1 MLEDRVVGC
10 LLGTAVGDALGLPF
24 EGLSR
29 RRGVRLVGSPDRH
42 RFLWGRGMISDDT
55 EHTCLVAASFLAAGD
70 DLDRYERELA
80 RRLRWWLLGAPA
92 GVGLATLRATL
103 RLWLGFSPARSGVRS
118 AGNGPAM
125 RSAILGALCDDRE
138 RLRAYVHR
146 NSRLTHTDPRAEQ
159 GALAVALAAHLA
171 ARTDDIT
178 HAGFVRQFTELAG
191 PSATEMRR
199 LLENVADSVD
209 EGRTTLAH
217 ADAMGLSRGVT
228 GFVCHTVPICI
239 HAWLS
244 HPGDYRSAVES
255 VIRCGG
261 DADTTAAITGGI
273 VGAAVGR
280 AGIPDEWVAG
290 IREWP
295 RTVAWMEQLA
305 RAAAASTRGGETLPT
320 VPSLP
325 VWGLLGR
332 NTLFATIVLVHGF
345 RRLLPPY

>member
-1 MLEDRVVGC
+1 MV
-10 LLGTAVGDALGLPF
+10 
-24 EGLSR
+24 
-29 RRGVRLVGSPDRH
+29 
-42 RFLWGRGMISDDT
+42 SDDT
-55 EHTCLVAASFLAAGD
+55 EHTCFVAASYLAAGD
-70 DLDRYERELA
+70 DLDRFERELA
-80 RRLRWWLLGAPA
+80 RRLRWWLLCVPA

-103 RLWLGFSPARSGVRS
+103 KLWLGVPPSRSGVRS

-125 RSAILGALCDDRE
+125 RSAILGAMCDDRE
-138 RLRAYVHR
+138 RLRASVHR
-146 NSRLTHTDPRAEQ
+146 TSRLTHTDPRAEH

-178 HAGFVRQFTELAG
+178 PNEYVRQFAELAG
-191 PSATEMRR
+191 PTASEMTQ
-199 LLENVADSVD
+199 LLEQVAVSVA
-209 EGRTTLAH
+209 EGRTTREH

-244 HPGDYRSAVES
+244 HPRDYRAAVES

-261 DADTTAAITGGI
+261 DTDTTAAITGGI

-280 AGIPDEWVAG
+280 AGIPDEWIAG
-290 IREWP
+290 IWEWP
-295 RTVAWMEQLA
+295 RTVAWMEELA
-305 RAAAASTRGGETLPT
+305 VVVAVGSRSEPAPT

-325 VWGLLGR
+325 VWGLMGR
-332 NTLFATIVLVHGF
+332 NGLFAAIVLTHGF